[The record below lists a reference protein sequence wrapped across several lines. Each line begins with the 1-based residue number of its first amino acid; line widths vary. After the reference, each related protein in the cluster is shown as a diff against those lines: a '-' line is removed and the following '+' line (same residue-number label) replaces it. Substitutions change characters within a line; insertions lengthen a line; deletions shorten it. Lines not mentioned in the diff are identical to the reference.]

1 MSREEA
7 LKKLEE
13 EWPQEKTS
21 WENAI
26 ELGEDPAEVLSLLE
40 SFA

>member
-7 LKKLEE
+7 IRKLEE
-13 EWPQEKTS
+13 EWPQEKDVWGHCLS
-21 WENAI
+21 QG
-26 ELGEDPAEVLSLLE
+26 LDPVEVLSLLE